1 MDTKD
6 LKKTIDELWP
16 KTKQELEKAIGNA
29 KGFLDRSEASLK
41 ALSEKSAASV
51 KELTLTIKKDKLY
64 FELGKVV
71 AATSTSQWSTNKKIA
86 ALLAEIKRIEREIR
100 KAK

>member
-6 LKKTIDELWP
+6 LKKTIDTLWP
-16 KTKQELEKAIGNA
+16 RTKKELERAIGNA

-64 FELGKVV
+64 FELGKLV
-71 AATSTSQWSTNKKIA
+71 AATSANQWSTNKKIT
-86 ALLAEIKRIEREIR
+86 ALLAEIKRIEREIKR
-100 KAK
+100 AR